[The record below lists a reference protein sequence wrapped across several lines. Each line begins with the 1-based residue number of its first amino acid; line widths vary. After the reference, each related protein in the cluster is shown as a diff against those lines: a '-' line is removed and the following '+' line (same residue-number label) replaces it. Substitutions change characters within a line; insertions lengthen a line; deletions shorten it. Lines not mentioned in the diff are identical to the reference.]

1 MPSRSLKKSAIAV
14 HKFPARMHIRCIGKN
29 TDALRGQVVAIVRR
43 HVSAVPEKAVT
54 QKLSNGGKYLSVT
67 VTVIVE
73 NQSQYEALFRELRK
87 NPDIVSVL

>member
-14 HKFPARMHIRCIGKN
+14 HKFPSRMHIRCIGKN
-29 TDALRGQVVAIVRR
+29 TSNLRDEVTAIVRK
-43 HVSAVPEKAVT
+43 HVKSVPEKAVS

-67 VTVIVE
+67 VTVVVD
-73 NQSQYEALFRELRK
+73 NQSQYEALFRDLRK

>member
-14 HKFPARMHIRCIGKN
+14 HKFPYRMHIRCIGKN
-29 TDALRGQVVAIVRR
+29 TESLRDQVLATVRR
-43 HVSAVPEKAVT
+43 HVSAVPEKAVS

-67 VTVIVE
+67 ITVVID